1 MTSTPPASPPRIRA
15 YDLTAPT
22 EADAL
27 AALQRVFGAAR
38 GIDAW
43 TAACRAAGLA
53 AGSIASVDELQ
64 RAADTLATQ
73 PGAAPTVA
81 RAITL
86 RIRTYNWL
94 AARAAATGGR

>member
-1 MTSTPPASPPRIRA
+1 MTSIPPATPPRVRE
-15 YDLTAPT
+15 YGLTAPT
-22 EADAL
+22 EADAI
-27 AALQRVFGAAR
+27 AALQRVFGAGR

-43 TAACRAAGLA
+43 TAACRGAGLSVGA
-53 AGSIASVDELQ
+53 ITSVDQLQ
-64 RAADTLATQ
+64 RAAEALASQ

>member
-1 MTSTPPASPPRIRA
+1 MTSTPPATPERIRA

-38 GIDAW
+38 GAEAW
-43 TAACRAAGLA
+43 SAACRAAGLS
-53 AGSIASVDELQ
+53 AGSIASVDDLQ
-64 RAADTLATQ
+64 RAAEALATQ
-73 PGAAPTVA
+73 PGASPTVA

-94 AARAAATGGR
+94 AARAAASGGR

>member
-1 MTSTPPASPPRIRA
+1 MTSPTPAPRLRE
-15 YDLTAPT
+15 YDLSAPS

-27 AALQRVFGAAR
+27 AALRRVFGPER
-38 GIDAW
+38 GTDAW
-43 TAACRAAGLA
+43 TAACAAAGLA
-53 AGSIASVDELQ
+53 RGAVASVDELQ
-64 RAADTLATQ
+64 RAADALATQ
-73 PGAAPTVA
+73 PGASATVA

>member
-1 MTSTPPASPPRIRA
+1 MPTPPVAPARIRA

-27 AALQRVFGAAR
+27 AALQRVFGPAR
-38 GIDAW
+38 GADAW
-43 TAACRAAGLA
+43 SAACRSAGLSV
-53 AGSIASVDELQ
+53 GSIASVDELQ
-64 RAADTLATQ
+64 RAAEALAVQ

-86 RIRTYNWL
+86 RVRTYNWL